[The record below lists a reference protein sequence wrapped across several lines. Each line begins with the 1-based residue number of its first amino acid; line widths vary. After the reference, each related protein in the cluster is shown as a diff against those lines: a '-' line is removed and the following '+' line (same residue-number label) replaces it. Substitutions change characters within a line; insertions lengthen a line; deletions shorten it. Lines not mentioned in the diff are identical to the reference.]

1 MIHDVFKHPYWSNL
15 VDTCMRTYAL
25 YGKQLFLRQFWN
37 ARELGP
43 CKITVL
49 YCNLQLSRNLFIPPK
64 FDHLDYL
71 SIYFFLL
78 IIFPRFG
85 GIFFLQQRLQKW
97 FSIQR
102 KDFTWHSLAFNH
114 TLSIA
119 YIFSPREIAL
129 AGCLDWFS
137 SLLGFAF
144 YRRLKMISIR
154 TTKMWVIQIQYRNM
168 NYQSVICALRE
179 TESTYLLLSSLLGW
193 KPKEKLFKQRFSEL
207 NARGKKLK
215 PWDVYKNPPG

>member
-1 MIHDVFKHPYWSNL
+1 MYLLLLMIHDVFKHPYWSNL

-25 YGKQLFLRQFWN
+25 YGKQLFLRQFRN

-85 GIFFLQQRLQKW
+85 GIFFFATTASKVI
-97 FSIQR
+97 F
-102 KDFTWHSLAFNH
+102 H
-114 TLSIA
+114 TK
-119 YIFSPREIAL
+119 E
-129 AGCLDWFS
+129 
-137 SLLGFAF
+137 GFH
-144 YRRLKMISIR
+144 M
-154 TTKMWVIQIQYRNM
+154 T
-168 NYQSVICALRE
+168 
-179 TESTYLLLSSLLGW
+179 
-193 KPKEKLFKQRFSEL
+193 
-207 NARGKKLK
+207 
-215 PWDVYKNPPG
+215 

>member
-1 MIHDVFKHPYWSNL
+1 MPYMENNFFY
-15 VDTCMRTYAL
+15 V
-25 YGKQLFLRQFWN
+25 
-37 ARELGP
+37 RELGP

-97 FSIQR
+97 FFIQR

-144 YRRLKMISIR
+144 YRRLKMISILP
-154 TTKMWVIQIQYRNM
+154 K
-168 NYQSVICALRE
+168 RE
-179 TESTYLLLSSLLGW
+179 WYKYNIVTWIIKVSFVLYV
-193 KPKEKLFKQRFSEL
+193 KPKVHIFFFPVCLDENQRKTSLNRGFQSWTPVEK
-207 NARGKKLK
+207 N
-215 PWDVYKNPPG
+215 

>member
-1 MIHDVFKHPYWSNL
+1 MYENIYL
-15 VDTCMRTYAL
+15 I
-25 YGKQLFLRQFWN
+25 YGKQLFLRQLRN
-37 ARELGP
+37 GP

-71 SIYFFLL
+71 SIFFFIDNLSKVWWYF
-78 IIFPRFG
+78 
-85 GIFFLQQRLQKW
+85 FFLQQQLQKW

-119 YIFSPREIAL
+119 YKFSPREIAL

-144 YRRLKMISIR
+144 YRRLKMISI
-154 TTKMWVIQIQYRNM
+154 
-168 NYQSVICALRE
+168 
-179 TESTYLLLSSLLGW
+179 LLKCEWYKYNIVTWIIKVSFVLYV
-193 KPKEKLFKQRFSEL
+193 KPKVHIFFFPVCMDENQRKTSLNRGFQSWTPVEK
-207 NARGKKLK
+207 N
-215 PWDVYKNPPG
+215 